1 VYHAQCHGRQPTRL
15 IAAAM
20 TTIHATA
27 LVDKAAQLD
36 DSVEVGAYSIIGPN
50 VVIGAGS
57 KIGPHVV
64 IEGHTTIGRDNT
76 IYQFSSIGS
85 APQDKKYAGE
95 LTRLEIGDRNLIR
108 EFCSLNAGT
117 AQDAGVTRLGNDN
130 WILAYVHIAH
140 DCQVGNNTIFS
151 NNATLAGHVHVGDWV
166 VMGGFAAI
174 PQFRRIGAHAFIGM
188 TTSVTQDVPP
198 FILVQGNPAQPYGI
212 NVEGLK
218 RRGFSP
224 EQIASL
230 RRAYKLIYRADLPMD
245 QAIAALGD
253 EAQKTP
259 EAAEHLHSLQTF
271 LANSTRGIVR

>member
-1 VYHAQCHGRQPTRL
+1 MANIHPT
-15 IAAAM
+15 AV
-20 TTIHATA
+20 
-27 LVDKAAQLD
+27 VDKGAELD
-36 DSVEVGAYSIIGPN
+36 AGVEIGPYSIIGPHA
-50 VVIGAGS
+50 VIGSGT

-64 IEGHTTIGRDNT
+64 VEGHTTIGRDNT

-95 LTRLEIGDRNLIR
+95 VTRLEIGDRNVIR
-108 EFCSLNAGT
+108 EFCSFNAGT
-117 AQDAGVTRLGNDN
+117 IQDAGVTRLGNDN
-130 WILAYVHIAH
+130 LILAYVHIAH

-166 VMGGFAAI
+166 IMGGFAAI

-198 FILVQGNPAQPYGI
+198 FVLVQGNPAQPHGI

-218 RRGFSP
+218 RRGFTA
-224 EQIASL
+224 EQITSL
-230 RRAYKLIYRADLPMD
+230 RRAYKMIYRADLPLE
-245 QAIAALGD
+245 QAIAAIGE

-259 EAAEHLHSLQTF
+259 EAAEHLLALQIF
-271 LANSTRGIVR
+271 LNNSTRGIVR